1 MRMGVFSQYNLPIA
15 TNLKMPERKN
25 KLNKLNSV
33 CMCESIYVLCV
44 WPLLLKSTPSII
56 ITTNTVHELLSFAAW
71 LLGLQIY

>member
-1 MRMGVFSQYNLPIA
+1 MRMGVFPQYNLPIA

-33 CMCESIYVLCV
+33 CHVCVHLCV
-44 WPLLLKSTPSII
+44 VCVATIAECTPSII